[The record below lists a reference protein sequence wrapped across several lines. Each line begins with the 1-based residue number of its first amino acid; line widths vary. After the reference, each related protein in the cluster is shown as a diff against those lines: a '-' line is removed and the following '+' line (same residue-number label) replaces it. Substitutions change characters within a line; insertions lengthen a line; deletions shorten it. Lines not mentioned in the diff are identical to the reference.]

1 MSVQSKI
8 LAVAAALT
16 LAGGVGAAGTLPAS
30 AATTTCGQSCTD
42 LYSRAFSFLH
52 HPLFAL
58 DVLKQHVATS
68 PVGLYAASDGNPGED
83 FTVSAM
89 VPVAKLKKGLVSA
102 AVAKHYASDVAF
114 EIQYAPDGAPSG
126 RCVGVGTTTG
136 QGTEVSLRPCG
147 ASGGKTLWIVDS
159 WRSITGSFV
168 ALING
173 SNANFSTP
181 YVLTY
186 PAAPFGVFRS
196 GPLETS
202 ALADSGRV
210 PANQLWSA
218 ASGALPGGYTG
229 FPF

>member
-1 MSVQSKI
+1 MSVKSKV

-52 HPLFAL
+52 HPLFTL
-58 DVLKQHVATS
+58 DVLKQHAGNS

-83 FTVSAM
+83 FTVSGM
-89 VPVAKLKKGLVSA
+89 EPVSKVKAGRVSA

-114 EIQYAPDGAPSG
+114 EIQYAPNGAPTG
-126 RCVGVGTTTG
+126 HCVGVATAAG

-147 ASGGKTLWIVDS
+147 ASGKTLWIVDS

-173 SNANFSTP
+173 SNTNFSTP